1 MSQALELS
9 EGLAAAV
16 LKNAAGVVRIEA
28 RRGAG
33 ASGIVWSD
41 SVVVTASHVLEWD
54 EGLEVGL
61 SDGRS
66 AKATLAGR
74 DPGTD
79 LAALRVEADGLLPI
93 EWPQGLALKVG
104 QLVLAVSRPG
114 QSARARL
121 GVVNALAD
129 SWRTPAGARLER
141 YIETDIALH
150 AGFSGSLLTDAAGRA
165 LGLNSAGLLR
175 RSSLAVDA
183 QTLRRVVAALL
194 LHGGVRRGFL
204 GVGTYPVRLPHEVEA
219 SEKQASGLVLL
230 SVQPESPA
238 AKAGL
243 LLGDVLL
250 AFDGQPL
257 ASPGELLPFLEEER
271 IGKAAPL
278 RILRA
283 GEVRELTLTPGARA

>member
-9 EGLAAAV
+9 ESLAAAV
-16 LKNAAGVVRIEA
+16 ERNAASVVRIEA
-28 RRGAG
+28 RRGSG

-41 SVVVTASHVLEWD
+41 SVVVTASHVVEWD

-61 SDGRS
+61 PDGRA

-79 LAALRVEADGLLPI
+79 LAALRVEEAGLRPI
-93 EWPQGLALKVG
+93 EWPDGLALKVG
-104 QLVLAVSRPG
+104 QLVLGISRPG

-129 SWRTPAGARLER
+129 SWRTPTGARLDR
-141 YIETDIALH
+141 YIESDIALH

-165 LGLNSAGLLR
+165 IGLNSGGLLR
-175 RSSLAVDA
+175 RSSLTVDA
-183 QTLRRVVAALL
+183 QTLRRVVSALL
-194 LHGGVRRGFL
+194 AHGGVRRGFL
-204 GVGTYPVRLPHEVEA
+204 GVGTYPVRLPREVEA
-219 SEKQASGLVLL
+219 AQKQTAGLLLL
-230 SVQPESPA
+230 SVQPDSPA

-257 ASPGELLPFLEEER
+257 SSPGELLPFLEEER
-271 IGKAAPL
+271 IGKAAQI
-278 RILRA
+278 RVLRA
-283 GEVRELTLTPGARA
+283 GELRDVSVTPRARA